1 MSKVRNPLEP
11 TSTAVMAG
19 LTVVATLTGMGL
31 LVALFADDASVLGI
45 GEKSFCVTDTTTT
58 IGVDEQPIPAF
69 RPAPG
74 ASFRVDAHP
83 EYCTEA
89 PSTVQALLNAATRL
103 VPFVFIVGALL
114 LALRLIRGA
123 ARDGLYTTRTA
134 ERLRRLGWWL
144 LAGSVLTAI
153 ATSMAEK
160 ALLAS
165 LRLDSDI
172 SAVSG
177 LLSWDVPFMAGFAGL
192 GVLSFARI
200 MRLGI
205 TMREDLEGTV

>member
-11 TSTAVMAG
+11 ISTAVVAV
-19 LTVVATLTGMGL
+19 LTVVATLVVTGL
-31 LVALFADDASVLGI
+31 ALALFADNVSVLGI
-45 GEKSFCVTDTTTT
+45 GEKDICVTDTTTS

-74 ASFRVDAHP
+74 ARFTVEAHP

-89 PSTVQALLNAATRL
+89 PSAMQSLLNAATQL
-103 VPFVFIVGALL
+103 VPFIFIVGALL

-123 ARDGLYTTRTA
+123 AGGGLYTTQTA
-134 ERLRRLGWWL
+134 ERLRWLGWWL
-144 LAGSVLTAI
+144 LAGSMLTGL

-165 LRLDSDI
+165 LTFDSDFGVL
-172 SAVSG
+172 SGDDVS
-177 LLSWDVPFMAGFAGL
+177 FMPIFTGL

-200 MRLGI
+200 MRVGI
-205 TMREDLEGTV
+205 TMREDLDGTV